1 MYRFFLVFLLFFPL
15 ASLSE
20 KKPKEDSSSEPV
32 IHNLTEDLD
41 RLNPKAKSSKA
52 SKKNNYKK
60 TIDREESLDN
70 QSPRTLVILARSY
83 EDKKDY
89 INQLRVLQIL
99 TKKHKKNG
107 FFLLELAR
115 SRRNLYAQTHSLQH
129 KEEAVKVIDKV
140 YNLPRKYREKAHLE
154 MLELLKVESRLNKSS
169 AFYFNIE
176 NTQAKSS
183 PEGAAKE
190 SSKTSTEEK
199 ADSLP
204 TPLSSDYAI
213 LKLLQTLLR
222 EFGVKKAY
230 IKDICKYFYINQFYT
245 QSLSGCKKAIKYD
258 PKEPSNYVYY
268 ALSLKD
274 REQRGKYLKQV
285 VKKFPDS
292 IMARMY
298 TGRFL
303 LEEADYK
310 SALPHFKKAVRL
322 LPNNATAHVGLAR
335 TLFHT
340 KQEKASYKHFLKA
353 CVLDKQR
360 MLWAFKQAKS
370 ILNQKNQFKLA
381 DSFEKGITK
390 CFFQSKK

>member
-1 MYRFFLVFLLFFPL
+1 MYRFFLIFLLLCPFS
-15 ASLSE
+15 ALSE

-32 IHNLTEDLD
+32 ISNLTEDLD
-41 RLNPKAKSSKA
+41 RLNPKAKPSKT
-52 SKKNNYKK
+52 SKKNAHKK
-60 TIDREESLDN
+60 SIDREESLDN
-70 QSPRTLVILARSY
+70 QSPRSLVILARSY

-89 INQLRVLQIL
+89 TNQLRVLQVL

-115 SRRNLYAQTHSLQH
+115 SRRNLYFKTNLSKH
-129 KEEAVKVIDKV
+129 KEEAVKVIDQV
-140 YNLPRKYREKAHLE
+140 YKLPRKYREKAHLE
-154 MLELLKVESRLNKSS
+154 MLELLKVESRLDKSS
-169 AFYFNIE
+169 DYYFNIE
-176 NTQAKSS
+176 GTKTQPPTEDAT
-183 PEGAAKE
+183 KE
-190 SSKTSTEEK
+190 SSTTETPTEEK
-199 ADSLP
+199 AEP

-245 QSLSGCKKAIKYD
+245 QSLAGCKKAIKYD

-274 REQRGKYLKQV
+274 REKKGKYLKTT
-285 VKKFPDS
+285 VKKFPES
-292 IMARMY
+292 VMARMY
-298 TGRFL
+298 TGRFF
-303 LEEADYK
+303 LEEEEYK
-310 SALPHFKKAVRL
+310 SALPHFKKVVRL

-335 TLFHT
+335 SLFHT

-353 CVLDKQR
+353 CILDKQR

-370 ILNQKNQFKLA
+370 ILNQKNRFKLA

-390 CFFQSKK
+390 CFFRSKK